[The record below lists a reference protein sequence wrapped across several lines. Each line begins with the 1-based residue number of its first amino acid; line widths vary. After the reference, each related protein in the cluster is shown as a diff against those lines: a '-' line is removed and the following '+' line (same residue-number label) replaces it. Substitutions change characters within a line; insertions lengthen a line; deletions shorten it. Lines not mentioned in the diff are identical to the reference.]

1 MVAVVEEVLF
11 SPDQTGKTPAEAMA
25 AGSVLVVMSS
35 IPVET
40 CQSQAPRL
48 AARGVGYIDAPVSGG
63 EPGARDG
70 TLAIMAGG
78 DAEVVDGIAD
88 VFAAM
93 GRVTHIGP
101 VGTGQ
106 MTKLANQIIVGATMV
121 AVAEALHFAASGG
134 ADPAA
139 VRKALMGG
147 FANSKILNIHGER
160 MVERNFV
167 PGGPAEYQLKD
178 LRTAQ
183 ALAAASGMHFTLLDC
198 LVGMFG
204 DMIDRFGTGLD
215 VAGILQEVERRSG
228 GVPAGKVSAKDR
240 HDRPRHAQRRRRH
253 RADIAR
259 PCRQDECDH
268 AGNDAGIAKR
278 LPRGRCRPRYSR
290 GDDQRRRRA
299 RLLGRQRSQYA
310 GRPVGR
316 HGVPRPHR
324 IRGVGARY
332 QEAGDRRVEGLGAG
346 RRHGDRDRSR
356 YPYLRTQCKDRRSGS
371 DARLARRRRRVA
383 DAAAAWSASD
393 RRCGCLL
400 TGDPVDAETAL
411 RLGLVEEVVDDAEVT
426 ARVMEMA
433 KKIASFSP
441 TATQAIKAAV
451 RAAMSTPLEAGLRYE
466 NELHVICMSDKGR
479 LEGIKAFQEKRDAKF

>member
-1 MVAVVEEVLF
+1 MPTASDRRIALLGTGIMGSHMARRLAQAGFPVTVWNRSADKAGQLTQFGVKIADSPSSACAGADVVIVMLSNGPVVEEVLF
-11 SPDQTGKTPAEAMA
+11 SPDHAGKRPAETMA

-48 AARGVGYIDAPVSGG
+48 AARGIDYIDAPVSGG

-78 DAEVVDGIAD
+78 DAAVVEGIAD

-121 AVAEALHFAASGG
+121 AVAEALHFVARGG

-147 FANSKILNIHGER
+147 FADSRILNIHGER

-178 LRTAQ
+178 LRTAK
-183 ALAAASGMHFTLLDC
+183 ALAAASGMQFTLLDC

-215 VAGILQEVERRSG
+215 VAGILQEVERRSS
-228 GVPAGKVSAKDR
+228 GVQAEEVSAK
-240 HDRPRHAQRRRRH
+240 
-253 RADIAR
+253 
-259 PCRQDECDH
+259 
-268 AGNDAGIAKR
+268 
-278 LPRGRCRPRYSR
+278 
-290 GDDQRRRRA
+290 
-299 RLLGRQRSQYA
+299 
-310 GRPVGR
+310 
-316 HGVPRPHR
+316 VP
-324 IRGVGARY
+324 
-332 QEAGDRRVEGLGAG
+332 
-346 RRHGDRDRSR
+346 S
-356 YPYLRTQCKDRRSGS
+356 
-371 DARLARRRRRVA
+371 
-383 DAAAAWSASD
+383 
-393 RRCGCLL
+393 
-400 TGDPVDAETAL
+400 
-411 RLGLVEEVVDDAEVT
+411 
-426 ARVMEMA
+426 
-433 KKIASFSP
+433 
-441 TATQAIKAAV
+441 
-451 RAAMSTPLEAGLRYE
+451 
-466 NELHVICMSDKGR
+466 
-479 LEGIKAFQEKRDAKF
+479 